1 MNQSATEQ
9 EKEKKQREK
18 KLKELYTRYNKCRDL
33 ELDRFWKNSVFV
45 WCFLLLCFTA
55 LGKIVFDYNTQYDLQ
70 LLHKGLK
77 EEDYYLFALIIS
89 IIGLIFSH
97 IWVWMARGLKAW
109 YEVFEMAI
117 WQMETK
123 NNVFDFPPE
132 YTINNFWIVKG
143 TKNTLQK
150 LFVSSAPISTS
161 RIVIII
167 GKLLVLFWII
177 AFVYYDMRFSNT
189 NCCISDCKQC
199 NCHTIC
205 VCLYLFKL
213 VLIPLLVITIIS
225 FCKTL
230 VQSSTL
236 ETDGEKEIH
245 HKIEKEIHRIINQR
259 YDFSITEEDSYR

>member
-123 NNVFDFPPE
+123 DNVFDFSPE
-132 YTINNFWIVKG
+132 YTINNFW
-143 TKNTLQK
+143 
-150 LFVSSAPISTS
+150 
-161 RIVIII
+161 
-167 GKLLVLFWII
+167 
-177 AFVYYDMRFSNT
+177 M
-189 NCCISDCKQC
+189 
-199 NCHTIC
+199 
-205 VCLYLFKL
+205 
-213 VLIPLLVITIIS
+213 
-225 FCKTL
+225 
-230 VQSSTL
+230 
-236 ETDGEKEIH
+236 
-245 HKIEKEIHRIINQR
+245 
-259 YDFSITEEDSYR
+259 